1 MKKLKFCSLCGKEL
15 VLQTLDGT
23 NRKKCQSCEFINFNN
38 PKPAVAAVII
48 KDRKIL
54 LVKRAINPHQGK
66 WQIPGGFVESGESLE
81 GGLKREIKEELGVD
95 IEILDYLE
103 SFGDGYSYGVPEE
116 TTVNIYF
123 MTKIKQGRLK
133 NDHENQEIKFFD
145 LNKLP
150 SVCFKNNRMAIE
162 SYIKWNNKKPLRR
175 N

>member
-1 MKKLKFCSLCGKEL
+1 MKKIKHCSLCGDEL
-15 VLQTLDGT
+15 KITKIDGV

-38 PKPAVAAVII
+38 PKPAVAAMII
-48 KDRKIL
+48 KDRKML
-54 LVKRAINPHQGK
+54 LVKRAIDPHRGK
-66 WQIPGGFVESGESLE
+66 WQIPGGFVESGENLE
-81 GGLKREIKEELGVD
+81 DGLKREIKEELGVD

-116 TTVNIYF
+116 KTVNIYF
-123 MTKIKQGRLK
+123 IVKIKNGQLK

-150 SVCFKNNRMAIE
+150 PVCFKNNRLAIE
-162 SYIKWNNKKPLRR
+162 SYQKWNHKKPSRR